1 MTDTKDARVAHNED
15 VSGSDAD
22 IAEKAGR
29 SSIAGGHAESLAAL
43 EDPDA
48 GKTAEERAAIV
59 RICDVRTLM
68 TQTLTTLRTRDS

>member
-1 MTDTKDARVAHNED
+1 MTDSKDSRIVHNED
-15 VSGSDAD
+15 VSSDAD

-29 SSIAGGHAESLAAL
+29 SSIAGGHAESLEQL

-59 RICDVRTLM
+59 HPRACAHSEL
-68 TQTLTTLRTRDS
+68 QTLTVPRTKDS

>member
-1 MTDTKDARVAHNED
+1 MTDTKDARIVHNED

-22 IAEKAGR
+22 VAEKAGR
-29 SSIAGGHAESLAAL
+29 SSIAGAHAESLAEL

-59 RICDVRTLM
+59 RIHASANFDDT
-68 TQTLTTLRTRDS
+68 DADNA

>member
-29 SSIAGGHAESLAAL
+29 SSIAGAHAESLAEL

-59 RICDVRTLM
+59 RIPLHANFNNTDADNV
-68 TQTLTTLRTRDS
+68 